1 MKWFR
6 INDKKLL
13 PISVMIF
20 TKKCKALIS
29 IAYNKNRFLN
39 ILRNRLC
46 SCIANAGVGMLAL
59 AIIFYT
65 RRIAMNTAYS
75 MSI

>member
-1 MKWFR
+1 
-6 INDKKLL
+6 
-13 PISVMIF
+13 MIF